1 MSYSITYPT
10 KILTLAITGFLFISV
25 GVLCKFAIVPGVYI
39 LPSPQDKEVHSS
51 SGGDRCTHS
60 ALHSPKRFEPLS
72 AITLLCQ
79 GYS

>member
-39 LPSPQDKEVHSS
+39 LPSPQKGPRTSFQVTFFIEFFDEKFYFVI
-51 SGGDRCTHS
+51 
-60 ALHSPKRFEPLS
+60 LHELAKFH
-72 AITLLCQ
+72 
-79 GYS
+79 Y